1 MYKRQLQLW
10 EHVILCHPEAVTVRT
25 QKTAASLR
33 ALLSAFPRTHAAAA
47 AVDVVAALEQIRAK
61 FRQLCAGLPTARP
74 SASAS
79 ASASVTAPSP
89 LLPGPGGPAS
99 STGAVRAR
107 GLSEP
112 W

>member
-1 MYKRQLQLW
+1 MGSYGGFLQLW

-79 ASASVTAPSP
+79 ASVTAPSP
-89 LLPGPGGPAS
+89 LLLLLPGPGGPAK
-99 STGAVRAR
+99 AR